1 MILTMKRITLI
12 FLSIWSLNVYCQ
24 TALDKT
30 TEITYG
36 RKDGMAL
43 TMVAQPPEA
52 ASNGKAVIWVV
63 SAGWTSDFNYVNLF
77 KGLTMPFSD
86 RGYTLFFVMHGSQP
100 KYAVPDALTDLRRA
114 VRFIRFHAAEF
125 GIDPYHIGISGGSAG
140 GHLSLMIGT
149 TGEDGDP
156 SARDPIDRVT
166 SRVQA
171 VACFYPPTD
180 FLNWKSP
187 GDNAVV
193 KREIKEFQAP
203 LDFVEWN
210 PETLHYMLVTDSVAR
225 TEIGRN
231 ISPLYFV
238 TADDPPTFIA
248 HGDADTLVPIYQ
260 SQKIIEKFNENN
272 VPCELAVKQGSG
284 HGIWIDMI
292 EYTEKF
298 ADWFDKY
305 MQ

>member
-1 MILTMKRITLI
+1 VCSL
-12 FLSIWSLNVYCQ
+12 SLNGQ
-24 TALDKT
+24 TGLDKA

-43 TMVAQPPEA
+43 TMVVQPPAA

-77 KGLTMPFSD
+77 RGLTRPFSE
-86 RGYTLFFVMHGSQP
+86 RGYTVFFVMHGSQP
-100 KYAVPDALTDLRRA
+100 RYAVPDAIPDLKRA
-114 VRFIRFHAAEF
+114 VRFIRFHAAEY
-125 GIDPYHIGISGGSAG
+125 GIDPDRLAISGGSAG

-149 TGEDGDP
+149 TGDDGDP
-156 SARDPIDRVT
+156 SASDPVDKVS

-180 FLNWKSP
+180 LLNWKAP

-193 KREIKEFQAP
+193 KREIREFQAP

-210 PETLHYMLVTDSVAR
+210 PETLHYLPVTDSAAR

-231 ISPLYFV
+231 ISPFYFV

-248 HGDADTLVPIYQ
+248 HGDADQLVPIYQ
-260 SQKIIEKFNENN
+260 SQKIIEEFKANH
-272 VPCELAVKQGSG
+272 VPCELAIKEGAG
-284 HGIWIDMI
+284 HGIWNNMT
-292 EYTEKF
+292 EYTEMF
-298 ADWFDKY
+298 ADWFDSY
-305 MQ
+305 LQ